1 MKLNALLALGFAT
14 IFVVSACGEA
24 DSTPATTAP
33 SAPAATSAPLPTATA
48 PPSEEATLEIR
59 VTDQPADAV
68 TSILMTVKNIEVH
81 VSGDSEAAGWR
92 TVISEPRQFDLVKL
106 RGVEEILGEGALEP
120 GRYQQ
125 IRLEVTEVVLTIRGN
140 ERMARIPSKRLRLVG
155 GSQWRVYYG
164 NSGSFPPTALH
175 RI

>member
-1 MKLNALLALGFAT
+1 
-14 IFVVSACGEA
+14 
-24 DSTPATTAP
+24 
-33 SAPAATSAPLPTATA
+33 
-48 PPSEEATLEIR
+48 
-59 VTDQPADAV
+59 
-68 TSILMTVKNIEVH
+68 MTVKNIEVH

-120 GRYQQ
+120 GRYHQ